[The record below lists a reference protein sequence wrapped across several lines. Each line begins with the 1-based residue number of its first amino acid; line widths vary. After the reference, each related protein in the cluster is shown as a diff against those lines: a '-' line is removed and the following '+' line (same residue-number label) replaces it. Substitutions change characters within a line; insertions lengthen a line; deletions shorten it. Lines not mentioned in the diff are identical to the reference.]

1 MAQFSKG
8 DIVCLKSGSPKM
20 TIVAVLTE
28 DAESQQLRYQYIVNK
43 NIYGETPAMYI
54 CTWFDGIKDKEHL
67 YPEEALE
74 LAI

>member
-1 MAQFSKG
+1 MAQFGKG
-8 DIVCLKSGSPKM
+8 DVVRLKSGSPKM
-20 TIVAVLTE
+20 TI
-28 DAESQQLRYQYIVNK
+28 SKNK
-43 NIYGETPAMYI
+43 YGETPAMYI